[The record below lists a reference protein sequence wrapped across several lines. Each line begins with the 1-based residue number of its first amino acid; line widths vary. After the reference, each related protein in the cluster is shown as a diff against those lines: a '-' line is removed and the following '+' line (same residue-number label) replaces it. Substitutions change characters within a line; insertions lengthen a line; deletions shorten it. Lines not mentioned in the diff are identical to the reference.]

1 MNKRKK
7 KKLMRQFLTKPFISF
22 SVTPIYQ
29 KSKSD
34 WIEFAIKMGEK
45 SRAKKHKNLSDK
57 Q

>member
-34 WIEFAIKMGEK
+34 
-45 SRAKKHKNLSDK
+45 
-57 Q
+57 